1 MLTRAVDEGDDSDES
16 GSFEDDESGED
27 WDELERKAKKCTCGS
42 VCGRVITDPRGSRR
56 EASRRG
62 RRRLERRRSQEEE
75 GWQAMMM

>member
-42 VCGRVITDPRGSRR
+42 VCCRVITDRR
-56 EASRRG
+56 AADEKHHAGGGGDSSDDGRTKKKGG
-62 RRRLERRRSQEEE
+62 RR
-75 GWQAMMM
+75 